1 MNALQYAAA
10 AFCVAAHQAVEQKR
24 KYNGEPYYTH
34 PFAVAK
40 ILGEHT
46 SSDVLLCAAYLHD
59 TVEDT
64 GVTIEDI
71 ETVFGE
77 EVAEIVLG
85 LTNISKPSDGN
96 RAVRKAMERN
106 HTWEQSDHVQI
117 VKCADIIHNMSDLV
131 GTDFGKKYSKEKI
144 LLLEGM
150 RIQEHKIWQR
160 AYDVCKSI

>member
-1 MNALQYAAA
+1 MNINMAK
-10 AFCVAAHQAVEQKR
+10 AFCVAAHQAVRQKR

-40 ILGEHT
+40 ILSEYI
-46 SSDVLLCAAYLHD
+46 SSDALICAAYLHD

-64 GVTIEDI
+64 GVTIDDI
-71 ETVFGE
+71 DDVFGE
-77 EVAEIVLG
+77 EVAELVLG
-85 LTNISKPSDGN
+85 LTNISRPSDGN

-106 HTWEQSDHVQI
+106 HLWDQSDRVQI
-117 VKCADIIHNMSDLV
+117 IKCADIIHTMSDLV
-131 GTDFGKKYSKEKI
+131 GTHFGKQYAKEK
-144 LLLEGM
+144 LLLLDGM